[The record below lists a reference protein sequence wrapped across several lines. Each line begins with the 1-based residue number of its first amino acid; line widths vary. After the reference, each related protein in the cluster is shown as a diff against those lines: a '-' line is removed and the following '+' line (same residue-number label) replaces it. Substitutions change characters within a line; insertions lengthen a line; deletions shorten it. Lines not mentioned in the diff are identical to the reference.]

1 MILLCFLLHVV
12 TCAASSPKFTQR
24 RFGVNVHKDQSIVS
38 SAMMP
43 LCEAAQVTRQDGW
56 WRNIEPSQKGVYD
69 WTFTDGWMAAVNR
82 SKGNNCAAGQ
92 SNPMLQHFL
101 LMGGNHLYTGE
112 DKTSPTTQAAVAG
125 YTNFVV
131 AMMSRYAG
139 QGILWEIYNEADL
152 EARGWT
158 VGQYS
163 ALLTSVGKAV
173 RANSAIA
180 SEVIIGP
187 STSTVNCNYVR
198 TLKSDGALQYVD
210 AVSVHS
216 YTAGG
221 PEQMR
226 SQYAAMRQVVG
237 PNIAV
242 LSGEWGWATC
252 TDSNGRPSNCV
263 GGTMPDVVSVRD
275 QAMYVARQWLV
286 NALDR
291 IPLSIVYEYTNGDGD
306 KGTAYDRTQAEMNY
320 GMRMRES
327 GAAKPAYNAA
337 VTVQKFVGRRPFLSQ
352 LGDIQSNVEYVL
364 AFGSEGDGPPA
375 VAAELL
381 DGKTSRS
388 NSTVGDVAEVFAVW
402 TLSAVGSSSDVTGSG
417 DNAYCAGDA
426 LFTGMSSDCNAL
438 CIQTPGCRGFVTY
451 DTGKVHANSNC
462 QLTAS
467 RCTIPRP
474 VSGCGI
480 NIPKASDHCVGTQ
493 FDEEDE
499 GDLFDSACDSAV
511 AHTLTQ
517 STNPPPV
524 VFTLP
529 TGTRSTC
536 FSVFDMLGK
545 ALPDVCASSG
555 KMTVK
560 ATEEPVYLVG
570 K

>member
-1 MILLCFLLHVV
+1 
-12 TCAASSPKFTQR
+12 
-24 RFGVNVHKDQSIVS
+24 
-38 SAMMP
+38 MMP

-56 WRNIEPSQKGVYD
+56 WRFIEPRVKGVYN
-69 WTFTDGWMAAVNR
+69 WTFTDSWMAAVNR
-82 SKGNNCAAGQ
+82 SKGSDCAAGQ

-112 DKTSPTTQAAVAG
+112 DKISPTTPFAVAG

-152 EARGWT
+152 ETRGWT
-158 VGQYS
+158 VSQYS
-163 ALLTSVGKAV
+163 TLLKSVGQAV

-187 STSTVNCNYVR
+187 STSTINCNFVR
-198 TLKSDGALQYVD
+198 YLKNDGALQYVD

-252 TDSNGRPSNCV
+252 TDSNNNGRPSNCL
-263 GGTMPDVVSVRD
+263 GGTMPDVVSEND

-286 NALDR
+286 NALER
-291 IPLSIVYEYTNGDGD
+291 IPLSIVYEYTNGGGD
-306 KGTAYDRTQAEMNY
+306 IGTTYDRTQAEMNY

-327 GAAKPAYNAA
+327 GPPKLAYTAA
-337 VTVQKFVGRRPFLSQ
+337 VTVQKYVGKRPFLSQ
-352 LGDIQSNVEYVL
+352 LGNIQSQVEYVL

-375 VAAELL
+375 VAAAVELL
-381 DGKTSRS
+381 DGNTSKS
-388 NSTVGDVAEVFAVW
+388 NSTLPGTLPGTLPTNVAEVFAVW
-402 TLSAVGSSSDVTGSG
+402 TLSAVGSSSDMTGSG

-426 LFTGMSSDCNAL
+426 LFTGMSSDCNAK
-438 CIQTPGCRGFVTY
+438 CVQTPGCRGFVTY
-451 DTGKVHANSNC
+451 DTGKVQPNSNC

-480 NIPKASDHCVGTQ
+480 NIPKAIDHCSSPHVGKQ
-493 FDEEDE
+493 FDEEDEEDEEDE
-499 GDLFDSACDSAV
+499 GDLFDPACDSAK

-517 STNPPPV
+517 SKHPPPV

-529 TGTRSTC
+529 TNTNSTC

-545 ALPDVCASSG
+545 ALPDVCANG
-555 KMTVK
+555 RKMTVS